1 MVGLFL
7 YVGEKPST
15 YGLPLFVTFVRSDQA
30 TCEEGAERERVEH
43 QIAASSLETGRENR
57 KNRRRGMEAS
67 AITNQGGQTAT
78 LILE

>member
-43 QIAASSLETGRENR
+43 QIAASSLEEEQAHRAS
-57 KNRRRGMEAS
+57 RRRAMEKAGV
-67 AITNQGGQTAT
+67 NG
-78 LILE
+78 